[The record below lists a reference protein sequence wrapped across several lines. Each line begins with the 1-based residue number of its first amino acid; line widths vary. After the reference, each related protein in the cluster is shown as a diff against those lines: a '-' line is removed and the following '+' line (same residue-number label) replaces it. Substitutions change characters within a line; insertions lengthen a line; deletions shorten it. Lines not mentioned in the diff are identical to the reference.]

1 MKWIKTILMALI
13 MTNTA
18 CAQEFE
24 KDTFKAPSGKEI
36 EIYAIKH
43 GSMRIVF
50 DGKEIEVDPVEAL
63 EPATD
68 YSLLPKAD
76 FILVTHEHF
85 DHLDKKAIAHLTKED
100 TRIITNLNCEK
111 ILGKGE
117 IMKNGDHKQLAENIS
132 VDAVPAYNTTPAN
145 TKFHPKGRDNGFV
158 LSLDGFRIYIAGD
171 TENIEEMKD
180 LKNIDVAFLPTN
192 QPFTMTPEQTAK
204 AASVIKP
211 KVLFPYHYGET
222 HINKVEEL
230 LKGSGI
236 EVRIR
241 NYQ

>member
-100 TRIITNLNCEK
+100 TRII
-111 ILGKGE
+111 
-117 IMKNGDHKQLAENIS
+117 
-132 VDAVPAYNTTPAN
+132 
-145 TKFHPKGRDNGFV
+145 
-158 LSLDGFRIYIAGD
+158 
-171 TENIEEMKD
+171 
-180 LKNIDVAFLPTN
+180 
-192 QPFTMTPEQTAK
+192 
-204 AASVIKP
+204 KP

-230 LKGSGI
+230 LKRSGI

>member
-1 MKWIKTILMALI
+1 MALI

-50 DGKEIEVDPVEAL
+50 D
-63 EPATD
+63 
-68 YSLLPKAD
+68 
-76 FILVTHEHF
+76 
-85 DHLDKKAIAHLTKED
+85 HLDKKAIAHLTKAS

-111 ILGKGE
+111 ILGKS
-117 IMKNGDHKQLAENIS
+117 A
-132 VDAVPAYNTTPAN
+132 
-145 TKFHPKGRDNGFV
+145 
-158 LSLDGFRIYIAGD
+158 
-171 TENIEEMKD
+171 
-180 LKNIDVAFLPTN
+180 
-192 QPFTMTPEQTAK
+192 
-204 AASVIKP
+204 
-211 KVLFPYHYGET
+211 YHYGET

-230 LKGSGI
+230 LIGSGI

>member
-1 MKWIKTILMALI
+1 MALI

-50 DGKEIEVDPVEAL
+50 DGKEIEVDPVESL

-180 LKNIDVAFLPTN
+180 LKNIYVAFLPTN